1 MRLTVLLSLLM
12 LSTTLVYGGSVG
24 ALSGDEA
31 SGVKWKNSTVKI
43 AVSTTIDD
51 SAPNIKNGS
60 RIREALFRSI
70 LRWEAVA
77 DVRFITEY
85 VERETTSTK
94 GNSGDGIS
102 LITMSSLPEFV
113 QLFGKSGSREA
124 ARTRV
129 YFDKRG
135 NIYEADLFL
144 NPFALFSTDG
154 SYGTFDLESVFTHE
168 LGHVLGLRHN
178 HIPSSMMFDAVS
190 ENGPLGPLAPP
201 RRDLLS
207 ADIAAVRSLYGTIS
221 EDGECCAAV
230 SGRLLFTGKGT
241 KAGVFVEEFETGRLI
256 AVTESSTDGKFDIAG
271 LSDGIYNLFW
281 LRDGTFGYIDGY
293 VDLTRTNGTIIE
305 TQRVRS
311 FEPIYVPTFIGI
323 YGILSESAVSLR
335 KGEQYRVFFGGQ
347 DAAVESMTPLVR
359 GPFITIDASTKQ
371 VENYGRGL
379 FVTSFILKVD
389 ADAPSGAYSVMFI
402 SEDGRTG
409 ISLGAIDIR

>member
-1 MRLTVLLSLLM
+1 MRLAVLLSLLM
-12 LSTTLVYGGSVG
+12 LSTPLVFGSSVG
-24 ALSGDEA
+24 VLSGDEA
-31 SGVKWKNSTVKI
+31 SGVRWKNSTVRI

-77 DVRFITEY
+77 GITFTTEY

-113 QLFGKSGSREA
+113 QMFGKSGSREA

-135 NIYEADLFL
+135 NIYEADIFL

-178 HIPSSMMFDAVS
+178 HIPSSTMFDAVS

-201 RRDLLS
+201 RRDLTA
-207 ADIAAVRSLYGTIS
+207 ADIASARALYGS
-221 EDGECCAAV
+221 NSDEENCCSTV
-230 SGRLLFTGKGT
+230 TGKLLIDGR
-241 KAGVFVEEFETGRLI
+241 ALNGGVFAEEGKTGRLV
-256 AVTESSTDGKFDIAG
+256 AMAATA
-271 LSDGIYNLFW
+271 SDGSFELKGISPGNYSLFW
-281 LRDGTFGYIDGY
+281 TGDGAFGEVVSDHELGEVGEYHLG
-293 VDLTRTNGTIIE
+293 IIQ
-305 TQRVRS
+305 TGIS
-311 FEPIYVPTFIGI
+311 APAPKPSYIGI
-323 YGILSESAVSLR
+323 YGILSESALTLKR
-335 KGEQYRVFFGGQ
+335 GEHYRIFFGGR
-347 DAAVESMTPLVR
+347 DAGIESLTPRVR
-359 GPFITIDASTKQ
+359 GPFITVDPGSKQ
-371 VENYGRGL
+371 VENYGRGM
-379 FVTSFILKVD
+379 FVVSYMVKVN
-389 ADAPSGAYSVMFI
+389 ADTPSGAYSVEFLAA
-402 SEDGRTG
+402 DGAASIALG
-409 ISLGAIDIR
+409 SLWVR